1 MVLLS
6 NVEIG
11 KDNVVEIDVD
21 QFVSSEP
28 HHGLKGQRV
37 SRYDRVTL
45 DDSKIRSKAVRKT
58 SKSSPPSWCCWE
70 LDNPVSEKNLTFM

>member
-11 KDNVVEIDVD
+11 KDNVVEINVD
-21 QFVSSEP
+21 QLVSSES
-28 HHGLKGQRV
+28 HHGLKGQSV
-37 SRYDRVTL
+37 SRYGRVTL

-58 SKSSPPSWCCWE
+58 SKSSPPSWCYWE